1 MNSEFSKYKVI
12 DSRIKQDEPSY
23 AINVGALS
31 ISNIKTSANTASNT
45 SLTFNINAPSANVF
59 MDRVLPVSTGVN
71 CATTFNFN
79 TGPGR
84 NIDGATTT
92 YANITPDKTA
102 EYITDENGVR
112 PLLRFGVNCALN
124 AYPLQSMLSTAG
136 VTINGATN
144 TITTGEVLH
153 PLLHLT
159 SSKRNRRTRTT
170 PTRLDRYLSH
180 SASHLY
186 PNSNIQ
192 GYGGSSEYGNTP
204 NGAFYNV
211 VFTDHTGAPLKGTGA
226 YQYAGKTYRYVDG
239 IPVVGCNA
247 VDNGAGA
254 VKYLPH
260 SDGIYELF
268 FRYTITEKLMISPFI
283 FDESQE
289 DSVGLFGINNVNVSL
304 QIGNTSRI
312 LALDNAETVGGLS
325 AYSISGT
332 RLNGSNP
339 FIDPHI
345 NSIFRTPS
353 LDTTLPERSI
363 VPFVDI
369 PYYISPQT
377 GVLINPGEIKT
388 IQSNSINLSEVPDL
402 LLICVRKPNYNATE
416 SNWFLP
422 PKKLSLNFDNHS
434 GLLSSMTQ
442 EQLYDM
448 AVRNGLD
455 MDYNQFFGQGKSM
468 GENNKKELSPI
479 NPTNIPLS
487 GGFILV
493 KPAQDLQL
501 QSGLAS
507 GVNGKFNLQFSI
519 DVENQSSQV
528 VESPVVYTIC
538 INSGFFVSREG
549 SSAVVRSPL
558 SESDITQAKIAGET
572 STHRM
577 FGGSFFSKLGSTLK
591 NTLFNPTAIKL
602 AKHVAKNS
610 GNPYASTAA
619 DMASLAGLGSHTG
632 GKQTGGS
639 RNMKYL
645 NL

>member
-31 ISNIKTSANTASNT
+31 ISNIKTSANTASKT

-79 TGPGR
+79 KDDTNR
-84 NIDGATTT
+84 KIQADTTLF
-92 YANITPDKTA
+92 ANITDNRDKT
-102 EYITDENGVR
+102 ITDADGVI
-112 PLLRFGVNCALN
+112 PILRFGVNCALN

-144 TITTGEVLH
+144 TVTTGEILH

-159 SSKRNRRTRTT
+159 SGKNNRKTRTT

-192 GYGGSSEYGNTP
+192 GYGGSSDYGNTP

-211 VFTDHTGAPLKGTGA
+211 RFTDHTGAFLTGTGS
-226 YQYAGKTYRYVDG
+226 YQYAGKNYRYVNG
-239 IPVVGCNA
+239 IPVVGCNPKTE
-247 VDNGAGA
+247 GGIT
-254 VKYLPH
+254 KYLPH
-260 SDGIYELF
+260 NDGIYDLF

-289 DSVGLFGINNVNVSL
+289 DNVGLFGINNVNITL
-304 QIGNTSRI
+304 QIGNTTRI
-312 LALDNAETVGGLS
+312 LAVDNEEAVAGYTDYTVS
-325 AYSISGT
+325 NT

-345 NSIFRTPS
+345 NSVFRTPS
-353 LDTTLPERSI
+353 LDIKLPERSI
-363 VPFVDI
+363 VPFIDT
-369 PYYISPQT
+369 PYYISPQN
-377 GVLINPGEIKT
+377 GVNIGPGEVKT
-388 IQSNSINLSEVPDL
+388 IQSNSINMSEIPDL
-402 LLICVRKPNYNATE
+402 LLICVRKPNYDATE

-422 PKKLSLNFDNHS
+422 PKKISVNFDNHS

-468 GENNKKELSPI
+468 GETNRKSLSPI

-487 GGFILV
+487 GGFLLV

-507 GVNGKFNLQFSI
+507 GINGKFNLQFTI
-519 DVENQSSQV
+519 DVENQSSEV

-549 SSAVVRSPL
+549 SSAIVRSPL
-558 SESDITQAKIAGET
+558 NEGDLKNAPISGET

-591 NTLFNPTAIKL
+591 KAIFNPTTVSV
-602 AKHVAKNS
+602 AKHLAKNS

-619 DMASLAGLGSHTG
+619 DLATVAGLGSHTG

-639 RNMKYL
+639 RNMQYL
-645 NL
+645 RL